1 MSERKFPF
9 ILVLLIISICFHSYS
24 TGDPNETEV
33 DCILL
38 LTDEFYLVAEY
49 DSHLDKIIRFEKVP
63 LLNVTLIEFG
73 LVQQTKMFQSGTI
86 THLCIRL
93 NYSVD
98 GVDGYFHMFRSPN
111 IRFFNNVAVVINTQ
125 DEVLGEL
132 NLRLILTRIGML
144 ITFAFIESLLAIIEI
159 FRIALENCGKKDVK
173 IISAGTLQ
181 RRKSKVPT
189 LDVPK
194 VIERKLCLHV

>member
-1 MSERKFPF
+1 M
-9 ILVLLIISICFHSYS
+9 
-24 TGDPNETEV
+24 

-63 LLNVTLIEFG
+63 LQTITLIEFG
-73 LVQQTKMFQSGTI
+73 LVQQTKMFQSGT
-86 THLCIRL
+86 TSHLCIRL
-93 NYSVD
+93 NYAVD
-98 GVDGYFHMFRSPN
+98 GADGYFHMFRSPN

-125 DEVLGEL
+125 DEVMGRFENVNGL
-132 NLRLILTRIGML
+132 NAST
-144 ITFAFIESLLAIIEI
+144 TFYRYVSESLLAIIEI

-173 IISAGTLQ
+173 IVSAGTLQ
-181 RRKSKVPT
+181 RRKSKVPA

-194 VIERKLCLHV
+194 VWRLKRHFLNA